1 MAPSAGDGWAQQA
14 NPASTTS
21 DPEARSG
28 FETRPPHSDAFLL
41 RLLRNLPGMAYR
53 CRNDADWTMEF
64 VSDGCRTLT
73 GFAPQDLMADGV
85 VSFASLIHPDDR
97 ERVWNCVQDA
107 VLQGTAFKTTYR
119 LRRVDG
125 SERTVWEQG
134 CAVHDGVGKVT
145 ALEGFVTDITDLT
158 ELTER
163 VREHEHQFRALVEQA
178 LTGVYI
184 IGDGRFRYV
193 NPRFAQI
200 FGYSVEE
207 VLALESVAELVHPED
222 RDLVLGNLRR
232 RFDGEL
238 EELHY
243 DFRAKPK
250 DGADRVVEVHGRRIE
265 LDGSP
270 AVIGTLLDVTER
282 RRAERRY
289 HTRQKLEAL
298 GRLAA
303 GVAHDLNNFLSAIK
317 STAELLIAER
327 QDDEALLADLEG
339 VVSAVKRGS
348 ALSRQLTAFGNP
360 EPSSGGDVSLHE
372 VIHEITPI
380 LRRMLGDDVEL
391 CLCVDHDLP
400 PVGLDPTHAEEIVV
414 NLAVN
419 ARDAMPEGGT
429 LTVRARHEP
438 RDAIGGAHAGPVGDL
453 GRVVIEFTDTGLGIQ
468 SGIRERIFEPY
479 FTTKGDRGTGL
490 GLANVWRI
498 VSGAGGVVEVESEP
512 GEGSTFRLTLPAG
525 PGAL

>member
-1 MAPSAGDGWAQQA
+1 MASSSSDDWAQQTDRA
-14 NPASTTS
+14 AETAG
-21 DPEARSG
+21 DAQSG
-28 FETRPPHSDAFLL
+28 FEKRPPQSDEFLL

-73 GFAPQDLMADGV
+73 GFTPQDLMAGGV
-85 VSFASLIHPDDR
+85 VSFGSLIHPDDR

-107 VLQGTAFKTTYR
+107 VLQGTSFKTTYR

-134 CAVHDGVGKVT
+134 CAVHDAIGKVT
-145 ALEGFVTDITDLT
+145 ALEGFITDITDLT

-193 NPRFAQI
+193 NPRFAEI
-200 FGYSVEE
+200 FGYSIEE
-207 VLALESVAELVHPED
+207 ILALKSVAELVHPED
-222 RDLVLGNLRR
+222 RDLVLDNLQR

-243 DFRAKPK
+243 DFRANPK
-250 DGADRVVEVHGRRIE
+250 DGGDRVVEVHGRRIE
-265 LDGSP
+265 LEDSP

-282 RRAERRY
+282 RRAARRY
-289 HTRQKLEAL
+289 HTAQKLEAL
-298 GRLAA
+298 GRLAT
-303 GVAHDLNNFLSAIK
+303 GVAHDLNNFLSTIK
-317 STAELLIAER
+317 STAELLMAER
-327 QDDEALLADLEG
+327 GSDASLLADLEG
-339 VVSAVKRGS
+339 VVAAVDRGT
-348 ALSRQLTAFGNP
+348 ALSRQLTEFGNP
-360 EPSSGGDVSLHE
+360 RPSSGGDVSIEEL
-372 VIHEITPI
+372 IRGITPI
-380 LRRMLGDDVEL
+380 LRRMLGDGVAL
-391 CLCVDHDLP
+391 SVHVDPDLP
-400 PVGLDPTHAEEIVV
+400 PVALDRTHAEEIVV

-419 ARDAMPEGGT
+419 ARDAMPEGGA
-429 LTVRARHEP
+429 LGLSVRRAAASVLP
-438 RDAIGGAHAGPVGDL
+438 GRDSTTASSQAS
-453 GRVVIEFTDTGLGIQ
+453 VVIEVADTGLGIE
-468 SGIRERIFEPY
+468 SHIRERIFEPY
-479 FTTKGDRGTGL
+479 FTTKGDLGTGL

-512 GEGSTFRLTLPAG
+512 GEGSTFRVMLPAAR
-525 PGAL
+525 GA